1 MARRPSESLTERE
14 AQIMDVL
21 WSRGKATAETVRLT
35 LLNEP
40 HDSTVRT
47 LLRVLKGKGYVRI
60 IGRKPASYEPLV
72 SREQAQS
79 TATQSLLARLFQGA
93 AESLVL
99 RLLEDEQLTTE
110 QIAELRKKIKPSKR
124 KGGSRR

>member
-1 MARRPSESLTERE
+1 MSRPTSEFLTERE

-21 WSRGKATAETVRLT
+21 WSQGQATAEAVRLA
-35 LLNEP
+35 LPDEP

-47 LLRVLKGKGYVRI
+47 LLRVLKGKGHVRI
-60 IGRKPASYEPLV
+60 TGRNPASYEPLV
-72 SREQAQS
+72 SREKAQS

-99 RLLEDEQLTTE
+99 RLLEDEKLTTE
-110 QIAELRKKIKPSKR
+110 QIAELRKKIKSRKR
-124 KGGSRR
+124 KGGS